1 MYLSQHISVPA
12 VTLQELNRHM
22 WPVAVVL
29 NDIAQ
34 IAEDTAVAKTYPAS
48 APEFPVQFQRL
59 KKYGKRNT

>member
-1 MYLSQHISVPA
+1 
-12 VTLQELNRHM
+12 M